1 MSSQT
6 PSQSASSA
14 KGNAP
19 KDNKRSSADTG
30 RSPSPTRAPASS
42 SDDGED
48 PLADLEAAANFSD
61 DSADE
66 DVDEG
71 VDENV
76 EGVVE
81 EHGDDDVDEGVDK
94 NVEGGVEEH
103 VDDDVDEKTIK
114 DADFDSLVFTSW
126 DQARDTM
133 KGHLFRQLVFK
144 DSLKPDDV
152 EEVRQDPV
160 KWVTMLKKSF
170 AKQYC
175 TAYKKKPP
183 TFPETAAQPA
193 WDKWQNDASEKFNNN
208 LLKGKAGSDHVEA
221 LCWKLFED
229 VLAMHQNGYSRIT
242 FSNVS
247 ESAFEKRV
255 VIKCS
260 VRLEG
265 IARVI
270 SDYPLIR
277 SNIVSGEPTGK
288 LIALPEK
295 YANAKIANLW
305 VNTKKAMARSQPQ
318 PQDHEDFGTH
328 GSEPAAKRRKS
339 VF

>member
-1 MSSQT
+1 MSSQI

-81 EHGDDDVDEGVDK
+81 EHGDDDVDE
-94 NVEGGVEEH
+94 
-103 VDDDVDEKTIK
+103 KTIK

-152 EEVRQDPV
+152 EEVRQDPI

-229 VLAMHQNGYSRIT
+229 VLAMHQNGYH
-242 FSNVS
+242 
-247 ESAFEKRV
+247 A
-255 VIKCS
+255 
-260 VRLEG
+260 
-265 IARVI
+265 
-270 SDYPLIR
+270 
-277 SNIVSGEPTGK
+277 
-288 LIALPEK
+288 
-295 YANAKIANLW
+295 
-305 VNTKKAMARSQPQ
+305 
-318 PQDHEDFGTH
+318 
-328 GSEPAAKRRKS
+328 
-339 VF
+339 

>member
-1 MSSQT
+1 MSSHIS
-6 PSQSASSA
+6 SQGASSA
-14 KGNAP
+14 KDDVP
-19 KDNKRSSADTG
+19 KDIKRNSADTG

-48 PLADLEAAANFSD
+48 PLADLEAAANLSD
-61 DSADE
+61 DSAD
-66 DVDEG
+66 DDMDEG

-76 EGVVE
+76 EGVVD
-81 EHGDDDVDEGVDK
+81 EHVDDYVDKGVDENVD
-94 NVEGGVEEH
+94 GDVEEH

-144 DSLKPDDV
+144 DSFKPDDV

-170 AKQYC
+170 AKQYR
-175 TAYKKKPP
+175 TAYKNKPP
-183 TFPETAAQPA
+183 ASPETAAQPA

-208 LLKGKAGSDHVEA
+208 LLKGKTGSDHVEA
-221 LCWKLFED
+221 LCWKLFKD
-229 VLAMHQNGYSRIT
+229 VLAMHQNGYSRMT
-242 FSNVS
+242 FSNMS

-260 VRLEG
+260 VRLES
-265 IARVI
+265 IAGVI

-277 SNIVSGEPTGK
+277 SEIVTGEPTGK

-305 VNTKKAMARSQPQ
+305 VNTRKAMARRQSL

-328 GSEPAAKRRKS
+328 GDTPTAKRRKS
-339 VF
+339 AY